1 MMEPLK
7 KIAFLVPRPGMS
19 NDDFLRH
26 WQFVHGPLVA
36 GSPGYARWRLRY
48 VQNHVRG
55 PGPVGQRFGFAGM
68 AEFLLPG
75 RSPNEDAFAQT
86 STYRDHI
93 APDERNFIDMER
105 TVSMAAHEDTVLPG
119 RAPAKVVVLSSRAKG
134 VAADELHRRYRTEVV
149 AKALALPGFAGR
161 VRGWCVNHVIEGSF
175 RLPGGR
181 AVDWLTVDLVE
192 ELWFASTDEMV
203 QAFESAPLACAL
215 LHGES
220 RQSFVAQEHVFFDE
234 GNVVASRAGDLSG

>member
-7 KIAFLVPRPGMS
+7 KIAFLVPRPGLS
-19 NDDFLRH
+19 DDDFLRY
-26 WQFVHGPLVA
+26 WQHTHGPLVA
-36 GSPGYARWRLRY
+36 GSPGYAKWRLRY

-55 PGPVGQRFGFAGM
+55 PGPVGQPFGFAGM

-105 TVSMAAHEDTVLPG
+105 TVSMAALEETVVSG
-119 RAPAKVVVLSSRAKG
+119 HAPAKVVVLSRRAKG
-134 VAADELHRRYRTEVV
+134 VAADELHRRYRNEVV
-149 AKALALPGFAGR
+149 AKAMAQPGFAGR

-181 AVDWLTVDLVE
+181 AVQELTVDLVE
-192 ELWFASTDEMV
+192 ELWFASPGEMV
-203 QAFESAPLACAL
+203 AAFESAPPACAL
-215 LHGES
+215 LDGES

-234 GNVVASRAGDLSG
+234 GRVVACPTS

>member
-1 MMEPLK
+1 MMQALK

-55 PGPVGQRFGFAGM
+55 PGPVGRRFGFAGM

-86 STYRDHI
+86 STYCDHI

-105 TVSMAAHEDTVLPG
+105 TVSMAAHEDTVLAG
-119 RAPAKVVVLSSRAKG
+119 RAPAKLVVLSRRAQG
-134 VAADELHRRYRTEVV
+134 VAAEELHRRYRTEVV
-149 AKALALPGFAGR
+149 AQAMAQPGFAQR
-161 VRGWCVNHVIEGSF
+161 VRGWCVNHVIQGSF

-181 AVDWLTVDLVE
+181 AVQELTVDLVE
-192 ELWFASTDEMV
+192 ELWFASSDEV
-203 QAFESAPLACAL
+203 VAAFEAAPLASAL
-215 LHGES
+215 LDGES
-220 RQSFVAQEHVFFDE
+220 RQSFIAQEHVFFDQ
-234 GNVVASRAGDLSG
+234 GQAV

>member
-19 NDDFLRH
+19 DDDFLRH

-55 PGPVGQRFGFAGM
+55 PGPVGRRFGFAGM

-75 RSPNEDAFAQT
+75 HSPNEDAFAQT

-119 RAPAKVVVLSSRAKG
+119 RAPAKVVVLSGRAKG

-149 AKALALPGFAGR
+149 AKAMARPGFARR

-181 AVDWLTVDLVE
+181 AVQELTVDLVE
-192 ELWFASTDEMV
+192 ELWFASPDEAV
-203 QAFESAPLACAL
+203 AAFESAPLACAL
-215 LHGES
+215 LDGDS

-234 GNVVASRAGDLSG
+234 GQVVV